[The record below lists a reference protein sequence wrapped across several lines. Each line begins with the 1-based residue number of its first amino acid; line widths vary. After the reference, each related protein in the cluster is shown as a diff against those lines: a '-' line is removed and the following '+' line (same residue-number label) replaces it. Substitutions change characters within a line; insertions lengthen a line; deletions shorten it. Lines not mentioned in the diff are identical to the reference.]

1 MIIKYSL
8 GENNLNLMSKNE
20 NKYKISVVIPT
31 LNRINTLQRALD
43 SVINQTYKPAEIIVV
58 DNGSSD
64 GTLKFLREQYPKI
77 KILKENKIGVSS
89 ARNKGIKKS
98 INQWIALLD
107 SDDAWH
113 PRKLEIQTSML
124 NSALKE
130 YNLIHTDEIWFRNNK
145 HINQMKKHK
154 KQGGYIFER
163 CLSLCCI
170 SPSSVIFKKNILDK
184 VGLFDESLPVCE
196 DYDMWLKICS
206 SEEVLFAQD
215 KLTYKYGGH
224 KDQLSKSYWGMDRF
238 RIKSIE
244 NIIKNFDL
252 TYKQKKQAKKELIK
266 KLKIIINGAFK
277 RNNLSIVNEFSTK
290 LEYWDKVNF

>member
-1 MIIKYSL
+1 
-8 GENNLNLMSKNE
+8 MSKNE

-77 KILKENKIGVSS
+77 TILTENKIGVSS

-124 NSALKE
+124 DSALKE
-130 YNLIHTDEIWFRNNK
+130 YNLIHTDEVWFRNNK

-170 SPSSVIFKKNILDK
+170 SPSSVLFKKNILDK

-252 TYKQKKQAKKELIK
+252 TNKQKKQAKKELIK

>member
-1 MIIKYSL
+1 
-8 GENNLNLMSKNE
+8 MSKNE

-77 KILKENKIGVSS
+77 TILTENKIGVSS

-124 NSALKE
+124 DSALKE
-130 YNLIHTDEIWFRNNK
+130 YNLIHTDEVWFRNNK

-170 SPSSVIFKKNILDK
+170 SPSSVLFKKNILDK

-238 RIKSIE
+238 RIKSLE

>member
-1 MIIKYSL
+1 MPI
-8 GENNLNLMSKNE
+8 NE
-20 NKYKISVVIPT
+20 NKYKISVIIPT

-77 KILKENKIGVSS
+77 TILTENKIGVSS

-124 NSALKE
+124 DSALKE
-130 YNLIHTDEIWFRNNK
+130 YNLIHTDEVWFRNNK

-170 SPSSVIFKKNILDK
+170 SPSSVLFKKNILDK

-224 KDQLSKSYWGMDRF
+224 KDQLSKSCWGMDRF

>member
-1 MIIKYSL
+1 
-8 GENNLNLMSKNE
+8 MSKNE

-77 KILKENKIGVSS
+77 TILTENKIGVSS

-124 NSALKE
+124 DSALKE
-130 YNLIHTDEIWFRNNK
+130 YNLIHTDEVWFRNNK

>member
-1 MIIKYSL
+1 
-8 GENNLNLMSKNE
+8 MSKNE

-77 KILKENKIGVSS
+77 TTLTENKVGVSS

-98 INQWIALLD
+98 VNQWIALLD

-113 PRKLEIQTSML
+113 PRKLEVQTSML
-124 NSALKE
+124 DSALKE
-130 YNLIHTDEIWFRNNK
+130 YSLIHTDEVWFRNNK

-170 SPSSVIFKKNILDK
+170 SPSSVLFKKNILDK

-196 DYDMWLKICS
+196 DYDLWLKICS

-244 NIIKNFDL
+244 NIIRNFDL
-252 TYKQKKQAKKELIK
+252 TNKQKKQAKKELIK

-290 LEYWDKVNF
+290 FEYWDKANF

>member
-1 MIIKYSL
+1 
-8 GENNLNLMSKNE
+8 MSKNE

-43 SVINQTYKPAEIIVV
+43 SVINQTYKPAEIIIV

-77 KILKENKIGVSS
+77 TILTENKIGVSS

-124 NSALKE
+124 DSALKE
-130 YNLIHTDEIWFRNNK
+130 YNLIHTDEVWFRNNK

-170 SPSSVIFKKNILDK
+170 SPSSVLFKKNILDK

>member
-1 MIIKYSL
+1 
-8 GENNLNLMSKNE
+8 MSKNE

-77 KILKENKIGVSS
+77 TILTENKIGVSS

-124 NSALKE
+124 DSALKE
-130 YNLIHTDEIWFRNNK
+130 YNLIHTDEVWFRNNK

-170 SPSSVIFKKNILDK
+170 SPSSVMFKKKILDK

-244 NIIKNFDL
+244 SIIKNFDL

>member
-1 MIIKYSL
+1 
-8 GENNLNLMSKNE
+8 MSKNE

-77 KILKENKIGVSS
+77 TILTENKIGVSS

-124 NSALKE
+124 DSALKE
-130 YNLIHTDEIWFRNNK
+130 YNLIHTDEVWFRNNK

-170 SPSSVIFKKNILDK
+170 SPSSVLFKKNILDK

-252 TYKQKKQAKKELIK
+252 TYSQKKQAKKELIK

>member
-1 MIIKYSL
+1 
-8 GENNLNLMSKNE
+8 MSKNE

-77 KILKENKIGVSS
+77 TILTENKIGVSS

-113 PRKLEIQTSML
+113 PRKLEIQTNML
-124 NSALKE
+124 DSALKE
-130 YNLIHTDEIWFRNNK
+130 YNLIHTDEVWFRNNK

-170 SPSSVIFKKNILDK
+170 SPSSVLFKKNILDK

-252 TYKQKKQAKKELIK
+252 TYKQKKQAKRELIK

>member
-1 MIIKYSL
+1 
-8 GENNLNLMSKNE
+8 MSKNE

-43 SVINQTYKPAEIIVV
+43 SVINQTYKAAEIIVV

-77 KILKENKIGVSS
+77 TILTENKIGVSS

-124 NSALKE
+124 DSALKE
-130 YNLIHTDEIWFRNNK
+130 YNLIHTDEVWFRNNK

-170 SPSSVIFKKNILDK
+170 SPSSVLFKKNILDK

-206 SEEVLFAQD
+206 SEEVLFVQD

>member
-1 MIIKYSL
+1 
-8 GENNLNLMSKNE
+8 MSKNE

-64 GTLKFLREQYPKI
+64 GTLKFLKEQYPKI
-77 KILKENKIGVSS
+77 TILTENKIGVSS

-113 PRKLEIQTSML
+113 PKKLEIQTSML
-124 NSALKE
+124 DSALKE
-130 YNLIHTDEIWFRNNK
+130 YNLIHTDEVWFRNNK

-170 SPSSVIFKKNILDK
+170 SPSSVLFKKNILDK

-244 NIIKNFDL
+244 NIIKNFNL

-290 LEYWDKVNF
+290 LEYWDKVDF

>member
-1 MIIKYSL
+1 
-8 GENNLNLMSKNE
+8 MSKNE

-43 SVINQTYKPAEIIVV
+43 SVINQTYKSAEIIVV

-77 KILKENKIGVSS
+77 TILTENKIGVSS

-124 NSALKE
+124 DSALKE
-130 YNLIHTDEIWFRNNK
+130 YNLIHTDEVWFRNNK

-170 SPSSVIFKKNILDK
+170 SPSSVLFKKNILDK

>member
-1 MIIKYSL
+1 
-8 GENNLNLMSKNE
+8 MSKNE

-77 KILKENKIGVSS
+77 TILTENKIGVSS

-124 NSALKE
+124 DSALKE
-130 YNLIHTDEIWFRNNK
+130 YNLIHTDEVWFRNNK

-170 SPSSVIFKKNILDK
+170 SPSSVLFKKNILDK

-206 SEEVLFAQD
+206 SEEILFAQD

-224 KDQLSKSYWGMDRF
+224 KDQLSKAYWGMDRF

>member
-1 MIIKYSL
+1 
-8 GENNLNLMSKNE
+8 MSKNE

-77 KILKENKIGVSS
+77 TILTENKIGVSS

-124 NSALKE
+124 DSALKE
-130 YNLIHTDEIWFRNNK
+130 YNLIHTDEVWFRNNK

-170 SPSSVIFKKNILDK
+170 SPSSVLFKKNILDK

-277 RNNLSIVNEFSTK
+277 RNNLSIVNKFSTK
-290 LEYWDKVNF
+290 LEYWDKINF

>member
-1 MIIKYSL
+1 
-8 GENNLNLMSKNE
+8 MSKNE

-43 SVINQTYKPAEIIVV
+43 SVIHQTYKPAEIIVV

-77 KILKENKIGVSS
+77 TILTENKIGVSS

-124 NSALKE
+124 DSALKE
-130 YNLIHTDEIWFRNNK
+130 YNLIHTDEVWFKNNK

-170 SPSSVIFKKNILDK
+170 SPSSVLFKKNILDK

>member
-1 MIIKYSL
+1 MT
-8 GENNLNLMSKNE
+8 KNE

-77 KILKENKIGVSS
+77 TILTENKIGVSS

-124 NSALKE
+124 DSALKE
-130 YNLIHTDEIWFRNNK
+130 YNLIHTDEVWFRNNK

-170 SPSSVIFKKNILDK
+170 SPSSVLFKKNILDK

>member
-1 MIIKYSL
+1 
-8 GENNLNLMSKNE
+8 MSKNE

-77 KILKENKIGVSS
+77 TILTENKIGVSS

-124 NSALKE
+124 DSALKE
-130 YNLIHTDEIWFRNNK
+130 YNLIHTDEVWFRNNK

-170 SPSSVIFKKNILDK
+170 SPSSVLFKKNILDK

-290 LEYWDKVNF
+290 FEYWDKVNF

>member
-1 MIIKYSL
+1 
-8 GENNLNLMSKNE
+8 MSKNE

-77 KILKENKIGVSS
+77 TILTENKIGVSS

-124 NSALKE
+124 DSALKE
-130 YNLIHTDEIWFRNNK
+130 YNLIHTDEVWFRNNK

-170 SPSSVIFKKNILDK
+170 SPSSVLFKKNILDK

-252 TYKQKKQAKKELIK
+252 TYNQKKQAKKELIK

-277 RNNLSIVNEFSTK
+277 RNNLFIVNEFSTR

>member
-1 MIIKYSL
+1 
-8 GENNLNLMSKNE
+8 MSKNE

-77 KILKENKIGVSS
+77 TILTENKIGVSS

-124 NSALKE
+124 DSALKE
-130 YNLIHTDEIWFRNNK
+130 YNLIHTDEVWFRNNK

-170 SPSSVIFKKNILDK
+170 SPSSVLFKKNILDK

-252 TYKQKKQAKKELIK
+252 TYKQKKQAKQELIK

>member
-1 MIIKYSL
+1 
-8 GENNLNLMSKNE
+8 MSKNE

-77 KILKENKIGVSS
+77 TILTENKIGVSS

-124 NSALKE
+124 DSALKE
-130 YNLIHTDEIWFRNNK
+130 YNLIHTDEVWFRNNK

-170 SPSSVIFKKNILDK
+170 SPSSVLFKKNILDK

-215 KLTYKYGGH
+215 KLTYK
-224 KDQLSKSYWGMDRF
+224 SVSYTHLRAH
-238 RIKSIE
+238 E
-244 NIIKNFDL
+244 
-252 TYKQKKQAKKELIK
+252 T
-266 KLKIIINGAFK
+266 
-277 RNNLSIVNEFSTK
+277 
-290 LEYWDKVNF
+290 

>member
-1 MIIKYSL
+1 
-8 GENNLNLMSKNE
+8 MSKNE

-77 KILKENKIGVSS
+77 TTLTENKVGVSS

-113 PRKLEIQTSML
+113 PRKLEVQTSML
-124 NSALKE
+124 DSALKE
-130 YNLIHTDEIWFRNNK
+130 YSLIHTDEVWFRNNK

-170 SPSSVIFKKNILDK
+170 SPSSVLFKKNILDK

-252 TYKQKKQAKKELIK
+252 TNKQKKQAKKELIK

-290 LEYWDKVNF
+290 FKYWDKVNF

>member
-1 MIIKYSL
+1 
-8 GENNLNLMSKNE
+8 MSKNE

-43 SVINQTYKPAEIIVV
+43 SVKNQTYKPTEIIVV

-77 KILKENKIGVSS
+77 TILTENKIGVSS

-124 NSALKE
+124 DSALKE
-130 YNLIHTDEIWFRNNK
+130 YNLIHTDEVWFRNNK

-170 SPSSVIFKKNILDK
+170 SPSSVLFKKNILDK

>member
-1 MIIKYSL
+1 
-8 GENNLNLMSKNE
+8 MSKNE

-77 KILKENKIGVSS
+77 TILTENKIGVSS

-124 NSALKE
+124 DSALKE
-130 YNLIHTDEIWFRNNK
+130 YNLIYTDEVWFRNNK

-170 SPSSVIFKKNILDK
+170 SPSSVLFKKNILDK

-244 NIIKNFDL
+244 NIINNFDL

>member
-1 MIIKYSL
+1 
-8 GENNLNLMSKNE
+8 MSKNE

-77 KILKENKIGVSS
+77 TILTENKIGVSS
-89 ARNKGIKKS
+89 ARNKGIKNS

-113 PRKLEIQTSML
+113 TRKLEIQTSML
-124 NSALKE
+124 DSALKE
-130 YNLIHTDEIWFRNNK
+130 YNLIHTDEVWFRNNK

-170 SPSSVIFKKNILDK
+170 SPSSVLFKKNILDK

>member
-1 MIIKYSL
+1 
-8 GENNLNLMSKNE
+8 MSKNE

-77 KILKENKIGVSS
+77 TILTENKIGVSS

-113 PRKLEIQTSML
+113 PRKLEVQTSML
-124 NSALKE
+124 DSALKE
-130 YNLIHTDEIWFRNNK
+130 YNLIHTDEVWFRNNK

-170 SPSSVIFKKNILDK
+170 SPSSVLFKKNILDK

-252 TYKQKKQAKKELIK
+252 TNKQKKQAKKELIK

>member
-1 MIIKYSL
+1 
-8 GENNLNLMSKNE
+8 MSKNE

-43 SVINQTYKPAEIIVV
+43 SVINQTYKAAEIIVV

-64 GTLKFLREQYPKI
+64 GTLEFLREQYPKI
-77 KILKENKIGVSS
+77 TILTEKKIGVSS

-107 SDDAWH
+107 SDDEWH

-124 NSALKE
+124 DSALKE
-130 YNLIHTDEIWFRNNK
+130 YNLVHTDEVWFRNNK

-170 SPSSVIFKKNILDK
+170 SPSSVLFKKNILDK

-252 TYKQKKQAKKELIK
+252 TYNQKKQAKKELIK

>member
-1 MIIKYSL
+1 
-8 GENNLNLMSKNE
+8 MSKNE
-20 NKYKISVVIPT
+20 NKYKISVVIPK

-64 GTLKFLREQYPKI
+64 GTLKFLREHYPKI
-77 KILKENKIGVSS
+77 TILTENKIGVSS

-124 NSALKE
+124 DSALKE

-170 SPSSVIFKKNILDK
+170 SPSSVLFKKNILDK

>member
-1 MIIKYSL
+1 
-8 GENNLNLMSKNE
+8 MSKNE

-77 KILKENKIGVSS
+77 TILTEKKIGVSS

-124 NSALKE
+124 DSALKE
-130 YNLIHTDEIWFRNNK
+130 YNLIHTDEVWFRNNK

-170 SPSSVIFKKNILDK
+170 SPSSVMFKKNILDK

-252 TYKQKKQAKKELIK
+252 TYKQKQQAKKELIK

>member
-1 MIIKYSL
+1 
-8 GENNLNLMSKNE
+8 MSKNE

-77 KILKENKIGVSS
+77 TILTENKIGVSS

-124 NSALKE
+124 DRASKE
-130 YNLIHTDEIWFRNNK
+130 YNLIHTDEVWFRNNK

-170 SPSSVIFKKNILDK
+170 SPSSVLFKKNILDK

>member
-1 MIIKYSL
+1 
-8 GENNLNLMSKNE
+8 MSKNE

-77 KILKENKIGVSS
+77 TILTENKIGVSS

-124 NSALKE
+124 DSALKE
-130 YNLIHTDEIWFRNNK
+130 YNLIHTDEVWFRNNK

-170 SPSSVIFKKNILDK
+170 SPSSVLFKKNILDK

-206 SEEVLFAQD
+206 SEEVLFAKD

>member
-1 MIIKYSL
+1 
-8 GENNLNLMSKNE
+8 MSKNE

-77 KILKENKIGVSS
+77 TILTENKIGVSS

-124 NSALKE
+124 DSALKE
-130 YNLIHTDEIWFRNNK
+130 YNLVHTNEVWFRNNK
-145 HINQMKKHK
+145 HMNQMKKHK

-170 SPSSVIFKKNILDK
+170 SPSSVLFKKNILDK

>member
-1 MIIKYSL
+1 
-8 GENNLNLMSKNE
+8 MSKNE
-20 NKYKISVVIPT
+20 IKYKISVVIPT

-77 KILKENKIGVSS
+77 TILTENKIGVSS

-124 NSALKE
+124 DSALKE
-130 YNLIHTDEIWFRNNK
+130 YNLIHTDEVWFRNNK

-170 SPSSVIFKKNILDK
+170 SPSSVLFKKNILDK

-244 NIIKNFDL
+244 NIIKNFNL

>member
-1 MIIKYSL
+1 
-8 GENNLNLMSKNE
+8 MSKNE

-77 KILKENKIGVSS
+77 KILTENKIGVSS

-124 NSALKE
+124 DSALKE
-130 YNLIHTDEIWFRNNK
+130 YNLIHTDEVWFRNNK

-170 SPSSVIFKKNILDK
+170 SPSSVMFKKDILDK

-252 TYKQKKQAKKELIK
+252 TYKQKKQAQKELIK

>member
-1 MIIKYSL
+1 
-8 GENNLNLMSKNE
+8 MSKNE

-77 KILKENKIGVSS
+77 TILTENKIGVSS

-124 NSALKE
+124 DSALKE
-130 YNLIHTDEIWFRNNK
+130 YNLIHTDEVWFRNNK

-170 SPSSVIFKKNILDK
+170 SPSSVLFKKNILDK

-290 LEYWDKVNF
+290 LEYWDKVNFKEHYL

>member
-1 MIIKYSL
+1 MS
-8 GENNLNLMSKNE
+8 NNK

-77 KILKENKIGVSS
+77 TILTENKIGVSS

-124 NSALKE
+124 DSALKE
-130 YNLIHTDEIWFRNNK
+130 YNLIHTDEVWFRNNK

-170 SPSSVIFKKNILDK
+170 SPSSVMFKKNILDK

>member
-1 MIIKYSL
+1 
-8 GENNLNLMSKNE
+8 MSKNE

-77 KILKENKIGVSS
+77 TILTENKIGVSS

-124 NSALKE
+124 DSALKE
-130 YNLIHTDEIWFRNNK
+130 YNLIHTDEVWFRNNK

-170 SPSSVIFKKNILDK
+170 SPSSVLFKKNILDK

-290 LEYWDKVNF
+290 LEYWDKINF

>member
-1 MIIKYSL
+1 MPI
-8 GENNLNLMSKNE
+8 NE

-77 KILKENKIGVSS
+77 TILTENKIGVSS

-107 SDDAWH
+107 SDDEWH

-124 NSALKE
+124 DKELKE
-130 YNLIHTDEIWFRNNK
+130 YNLIHTDEVWFRNNK

-170 SPSSVIFKKNILDK
+170 SPSSVLFKKNILDK

-252 TYKQKKQAKKELIK
+252 TYNQKKQAKKELIK